1 MPSSETNIEEKAAR
15 LLFFKHIV
23 RKVFLEDWHT
33 KLVALA
39 ITLALW
45 VGVTG
50 LSTPTTRRI
59 SDIPLTLSYSTNTEI
74 TNSSAQAVS
83 IVISG
88 DKRKINQIT
97 ENEVLISLDL
107 SDLPAGERLVQL
119 QPSNVLN
126 LPLGVKVQEIQP
138 NKIQI
143 RLEAVEE
150 KEIPVKI
157 ETQGDLPD
165 GLEVYSETANPAR
178 VKVRGPASY
187 IRTLMSVSTDKIDI
201 GDKQTDFSV
210 RQIPLSLSNTK
221 ANVLESVVDVTFR
234 IGEKRVEKM
243 FMVPVSGTNKRAQVV
258 LFGGRSLLDDVSSS
272 HLKVDVSGDN
282 DKPNVQLPPSLE
294 GKVEVRRVKLN

>member
-234 IGEKRVEKM
+234 IGEKRVEKT